1 MQRSINIFLMA
12 IKKKKHFKT
21 KQQER
26 EKVKIKNNNYNKIKQ
41 NTKVTIFQS
50 KFPGTGE

>member
-1 MQRSINIFLMA
+1 MQRSIHIFLMA

-26 EKVKIKNNNYNKIKQ
+26 EKVKIKNNDYNKIKQ

>member
-1 MQRSINIFLMA
+1 MQRSIHIFPMA
-12 IKKKKHFKT
+12 NKKKKHFKT

-26 EKVKIKNNNYNKIKQ
+26 KKVKIKNNNYNKIKQ

-50 KFPGTGE
+50 KFPGIEE